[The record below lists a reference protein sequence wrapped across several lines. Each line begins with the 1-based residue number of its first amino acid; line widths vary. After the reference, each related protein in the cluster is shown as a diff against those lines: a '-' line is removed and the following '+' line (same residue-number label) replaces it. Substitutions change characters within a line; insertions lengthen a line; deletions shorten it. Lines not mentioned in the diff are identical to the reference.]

1 MESGRVLLT
10 ISVEVEGAKRE
21 LNLLARRFSDLLPV
35 MGAFSAYMRE
45 DVQRVFDTE
54 GAGQWPARKEA
65 TAEAYKRSIAGRI
78 ERVERNK
85 YRGLSSRL
93 QAEKRRAIKTASK
106 PAKSEKKTE
115 RRQRAIE
122 RKESQIAEVARL
134 AAGGELKPQGQAG
147 LYKRVERRIV
157 QSQTKIQAIKEG
169 KTLGR
174 IAQSCTVEFDRKNW
188 SMRSVIPWAGVHN
201 EGGRVGHG
209 ATVPKRTFLEWT
221 NARLDKFEQ
230 LAADYL
236 IGKAGKAASRA

>member
-1 MESGRVLLT
+1 
-10 ISVEVEGAKRE
+10 
-21 LNLLARRFSDLLPV
+21 
-35 MGAFSAYMRE
+35 
-45 DVQRVFDTE
+45 
-54 GAGQWPARKEA
+54 
-65 TAEAYKRSIAGRI
+65 
-78 ERVERNK
+78 
-85 YRGLSSRL
+85 
-93 QAEKRRAIKTASK
+93 
-106 PAKSEKKTE
+106 
-115 RRQRAIE
+115 
-122 RKESQIAEVARL
+122 VARL
-134 AAGGELKPQGQAG
+134 AAGGEFKPQGQAG

>member
-1 MESGRVLLT
+1 M
-10 ISVEVEGAKRE
+10 
-21 LNLLARRFSDLLPV
+21 
-35 MGAFSAYMRE
+35 
-45 DVQRVFDTE
+45 
-54 GAGQWPARKEA
+54 
-65 TAEAYKRSIAGRI
+65 
-78 ERVERNK
+78 
-85 YRGLSSRL
+85 
-93 QAEKRRAIKTASK
+93 
-106 PAKSEKKTE
+106 
-115 RRQRAIE
+115 
-122 RKESQIAEVARL
+122 
-134 AAGGELKPQGQAG
+134 
-147 LYKRVERRIV
+147 